1 MENRRCV
8 ITGLGIV
15 SPLGTGNQK
24 FWNALKS
31 GVSGIRNVTRFDAS
45 EYSSRVAAEI
55 PDFQVTDY
63 MEKKQA
69 RRADL
74 VQQYAIAASRLALDD
89 SGLDLDNLDRERF
102 GTVYGSGI
110 GGIQT
115 FEDQVSVLI
124 TRGPGRVSPFFIPM
138 MIADMTAGLIALQF
152 GLKGPNYVTLS
163 ACASSSHALAD
174 SYHIIRRGDADLM
187 VSGGAEAAVTQASFA
202 GFCAAKA
209 ISTRNDEPE
218 KSSRP
223 FDRDRDGFVIGEGAC
238 SLILESLEHAVKRGA
253 KIYAEII
260 GAGMSCDAHHITA
273 PAPDGEGAA
282 RAMLMAIK
290 NAGLSVDE
298 IEYINTHGTSTGLG
312 DVAEVRAIKTVFGER
327 AYAIPANSTKSMIG
341 HLLGAAGAIETATVC
356 LSMENNFLHP
366 TINLDNPDE
375 ECDLDF
381 VANQGRESNISL
393 ALSNSFGFGGHNIS
407 LALRRF
413 N

>member
-1 MENRRCV
+1 MENHRCV
-8 ITGLGIV
+8 ITGLGII

-24 FWNALKS
+24 FWNALKT
-31 GVSGIRNVTRFDAS
+31 GVSGIRNVTRFDAA
-45 EYSSRVAAEI
+45 EYPSKVAAEV
-55 PDFQVTDY
+55 PDFEVTEY

-74 VQQYAIAASRLALDD
+74 VQQYAIAASRLALGDA
-89 SGLDLDNLDRERF
+89 GLDLETVNPDRI
-102 GTVYGSGI
+102 GVVYGSGI

-115 FEDQVSVLI
+115 FEDQVSTLI
-124 TRGPGRVSPFFIPM
+124 TKGPGRVSPFFIPM

-174 SYHIIRRGDADLM
+174 SYHIIQRGDADLM

-238 SLILESLEHAVKRGA
+238 SLILENLEHAVERGA

-260 GAGMSCDAHHITA
+260 GAGMSCDAYHITA

-282 RAMLMAIK
+282 RAMQMAIK

-312 DVAEVRAIKTVFGER
+312 DIAETRAIKTVFGER

-356 LSMENNFLHP
+356 LSMEDNFLHP

-381 VANQGRESNISL
+381 VANQGRESNFSL

>member
-1 MENRRCV
+1 
-8 ITGLGIV
+8 
-15 SPLGTGNQK
+15 LGTGNQE
-24 FWNALKS
+24 FWNALKA
-31 GVSGIRNVTRFDAS
+31 GVSGIRNVTRFDT
-45 EYSSRVAAEI
+45 ENYSSKVAAEV
-55 PDFQVTDY
+55 PDFVVTDY

-74 VQQYAIAASRLALDD
+74 VQQYAIAASSLALDD
-89 SGLDLDNLDRERF
+89 AGLDLDNLDRDRF

-115 FEDQVSVLI
+115 FENQVSALI
-124 TRGPGRVSPFFIPM
+124 TKGPGRVSPFFIPM

-238 SLILESLEHAVKRGA
+238 SLILESLEHAVKRQSHA
-253 KIYAEII
+253 
-260 GAGMSCDAHHITA
+260 
-273 PAPDGEGAA
+273 DGYQKC
-282 RAMLMAIK
+282 R
-290 NAGLSVDE
+290 S
-298 IEYINTHGTSTGLG
+298 
-312 DVAEVRAIKTVFGER
+312 ER
-327 AYAIPANSTKSMIG
+327 
-341 HLLGAAGAIETATVC
+341 
-356 LSMENNFLHP
+356 
-366 TINLDNPDE
+366 
-375 ECDLDF
+375 
-381 VANQGRESNISL
+381 
-393 ALSNSFGFGGHNIS
+393 
-407 LALRRF
+407 
-413 N
+413 

>member
-1 MENRRCV
+1 MD
-8 ITGLGIV
+8 
-15 SPLGTGNQK
+15 
-24 FWNALKS
+24 
-31 GVSGIRNVTRFDAS
+31 DA
-45 EYSSRVAAEI
+45 
-55 PDFQVTDY
+55 
-63 MEKKQA
+63 
-69 RRADL
+69 
-74 VQQYAIAASRLALDD
+74 
-89 SGLDLDNLDRERF
+89 GLDLGKLNRDRC

-115 FEDQVSVLI
+115 FENQVATMI
-124 TRGPGRVSPFFIPM
+124 TKGPGRVSPFFIPM

-152 GLKGPNYVTLS
+152 GLRGPNYVTLS

-238 SLILESLEHAVKRGA
+238 SLILESLEHAQKRGA

-260 GAGMSCDAHHITA
+260 GAGLSCDAYHITA
-273 PAPDGEGAA
+273 PSPDGEGAA
-282 RAMLMAIK
+282 RAMLMAIN
-290 NAGLSVDE
+290 NARASVDE
-298 IEYINTHGTSTGLG
+298 VEYINTHGTSTGLG
-312 DVAEVRAIKTVFGER
+312 DIAETKAIKSVFGER
-327 AYAIPANSTKSMIG
+327 AYSIPSNSTKSMIG
-341 HLLGAAGAIETATVC
+341 HLLGAAGAIESAAVC
-356 LSMENNFLHP
+356 LSMENNYLHP

-381 VANQGRESNISL
+381 VANQGRESNFNL

-407 LALRRF
+407 LAFRRF